1 MPPRPDRLAWARSP
15 WFWAGVALLAR
26 LAHLAFGPG
35 WNVQPYSD
43 SVDYH
48 RLAAHL
54 AAGQGF
60 TLGPESALYPTTF
73 RPPLMPAL
81 VAPLYALFGPH
92 YVVALLLQVVLSALA
107 VPAAARLA
115 KETLGDAAARVTAP
129 LTALWPGLI
138 FFSTNL
144 GTETLA
150 LLLALVALLLAV
162 RTFAR
167 GGAALALGT
176 GLALGLAALARPTA
190 LPLAALL
197 LPWLL
202 LCAPRAFAAR
212 SRDAA
217 LALLGL
223 ALCILP
229 WSARNHAVTG
239 RWPLVTSG
247 GGNALWDSNN
257 PLVVTDPAL
266 RGNALSLRQV
276 EPYARE
282 FQGLDEVGID
292 SLSAVRAKAFL
303 AARPDLW
310 AKLAG
315 WKLARFF
322 RLTGEI
328 GGQPWRDPI
337 FWSWGLLAP
346 FALVG
351 FVRAAAR
358 PRRPEAA
365 LALAVIAQTAL
376 AIVYWGSLR
385 MRAPIEP
392 VLIVLGAGTIAL
404 AYARL
409 TGGRYSRS

>member
-1 MPPRPDRLAWARSP
+1 MAWARSP

-92 YVVALLLQVVLSALA
+92 YVVALLLQILLSALA

-115 KETLGDAAARVTAP
+115 KETLGDMAARITAP
-129 LTALWPGLI
+129 LTALWPALI

-150 LLLALVALLLAV
+150 LLLTLVALLLAV
-162 RTFAR
+162 RAFTK

-197 LPWLL
+197 VAWVL
-202 LCAPRAFAAR
+202 LCAPRALPRRAGE
-212 SRDAA
+212 AA
-217 LALLGL
+217 LVAFGL
-223 ALCILP
+223 VLCLLP
-229 WSARNHAVTG
+229 WCARNHAVTG
-239 RWPLVTSG
+239 GWPLVTSG

-276 EPYARE
+276 EPYAQE
-282 FQGLDEVGID
+282 FKGLDEVGID
-292 SLSAVRAKAFL
+292 SLSAARAKAFL
-303 AARPDLW
+303 AGRPELW
-310 AKLAG
+310 LKLAG

-322 RLTGEI
+322 RLTGEV
-328 GGQPWRDPI
+328 GGRPWRDPI
-337 FWSWGLLAP
+337 AWSWGLLAP
-346 FALVG
+346 FALIG
-351 FVRAAAR
+351 FVRAGAR

-365 LALAVIAQTAL
+365 LALAVMAQTAL
-376 AIVYWGSLR
+376 AIAYWGSLR

-392 VLIVLGAGTIAL
+392 VLITLGAGTLAL
-404 AYARL
+404 VHERF
-409 TGGRYSRS
+409 TRGRYSRS